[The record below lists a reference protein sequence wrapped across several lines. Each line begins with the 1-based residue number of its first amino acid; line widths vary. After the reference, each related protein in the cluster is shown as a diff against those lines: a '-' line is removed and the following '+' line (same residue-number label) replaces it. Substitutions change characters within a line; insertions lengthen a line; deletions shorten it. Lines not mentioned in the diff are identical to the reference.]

1 MKEGKHVILC
11 VDDDPDFRES
21 LRIVLESGGYVV
33 EEASSGEEALRR
45 MPSVQPDLILLDL
58 MMEEIDSGTNFV
70 KELKLRGT
78 KPPIFMLSSAGDA
91 FSGITSYSDL
101 GLDGMLQK
109 PIQPNRLLNVVKE
122 KLKKTEG

>member
-1 MKEGKHVILC
+1 MRDNKHVIMC

-21 LRIVLESGGYVV
+21 LRIMLESNSYIV
-33 EEASSGEEALRR
+33 EEAASAEEALRR
-45 MPSVQPDLILLDL
+45 IGSVKPDLILLDL

-70 KELKLRGT
+70 KELKLRGD

-91 FSGITSYSDL
+91 FSGITSYSEL

-109 PIQPNRLLNVVKE
+109 PIQPSKLLNTLKE
-122 KLKKTEG
+122 KLKKT

>member
-1 MKEGKHVILC
+1 MKDGKYVILC

-21 LRIVLESGGYVV
+21 TRIILESNDYIVV
-33 EEASSGEEALRR
+33 EAISAEDALRKYKETK
-45 MPSVQPDLILLDL
+45 PDLILLDL

-70 KELKLRGT
+70 RELRLLGK

-91 FSGITSYSDL
+91 FSAVTSYSEL

-109 PIQPNRLLNVVKE
+109 PIPPNKLLATLKE
-122 KLKKTEG
+122 KLKTAN